1 MISNNSNSRINMP
14 VKRVQPGSSLL
25 VNGCL
30 VEKIDSE
37 IPNLYSCLCKILMP
51 QMIPTEWER
60 LTENLQLSKRI
71 QKGTCVF
78 ILSEKAKSYYN
89 CLISN
94 VHTASEKSSRTRLLY
109 TDDESFDIRKLPSIT
124 NEKQFERIKQGSI
137 SFIKS
142 DCTYV
147 IKTTTEF
154 ISGKNMNHSETV
166 TDIAFYIP
174 RKNLFD
180 GNR

>member
-1 MISNNSNSRINMP
+1 MNYSNSRVNMP
-14 VKRVQPGSSLL
+14 IKRVQPGSSLL

-51 QMIPTEWER
+51 QMITTEWER
-60 LTENLQLSKRI
+60 LTDNLQLSKRI
-71 QKGTCVF
+71 QQGTCVF
-78 ILSEKAKSYYN
+78 ILSEKAQIYYN

-94 VHTASEKSSRTRLLY
+94 VHTTNEKSSRMRLLY
-109 TDDESFDIRKLPSIT
+109 TDDDGFDIRKLPKIT
-124 NEKQFERIKQGSI
+124 NEKQFDQIKRGNI

-147 IKTTTEF
+147 IRTTTEF
-154 ISGKNMNHSETV
+154 ISGRNMNHSETV